1 MIARKDLKIRLSIF
15 LIAIVLFA
23 CSSPSKLVFRR
34 DPLKQQAD
42 YVSNCG
48 AFTCVSEVCSEV
60 QADLTKQKR
69 KMLQIYLIRHAKP
82 NVKKNLFY
90 SVQDVKQYY
99 QDYDSSP
106 VIAINPGVVSVK
118 LNPNHVIYCSS
129 MSRSQETALSI
140 FGKHYPI
147 VADTIFREFES
158 KVISAKS
165 IVKLPLPLWQLF
177 NRGTWMLGFN
187 NGGIENYREAQQR
200 AKRAAKNLEKVAKE
214 EETAILVAHGMLN
227 GAISKELK
235 KKGWRQIQKQGHV
248 NLGAT
253 ILVKIVD
260 L

>member
-1 MIARKDLKIRLSIF
+1 MPIL
-15 LIAIVLFA
+15 LIASILSA
-23 CSSPSKLVFRR
+23 CSSPSKLIFGSE
-34 DPLKQQAD
+34 PLKQQAE
-42 YVSNCG
+42 YVGNCG
-48 AFTCVSEVCSEV
+48 AFTCVSEVNSEV
-60 QADLTKQKR
+60 QEDLAKNDK

-99 QDYDSSP
+99 HDYDSSP
-106 VIAINPGVVSVK
+106 VIAINPDVVSVK
-118 LNPNHVIYCSS
+118 LNSNHVIYCSS

-140 FGKHYPI
+140 FGKHYPV
-147 VADTIFREFES
+147 VADATFREFES
-158 KVISAKS
+158 KVINAKS

-187 NGGIENYREAQQR
+187 HGGIESYREAKQR
-200 AKRAAKNLEKVAKE
+200 ATCAAENLEKVAE
-214 EETAILVAHGMLN
+214 QEETAILVAHGMLN
-227 GAISKELK
+227 GAICNELE